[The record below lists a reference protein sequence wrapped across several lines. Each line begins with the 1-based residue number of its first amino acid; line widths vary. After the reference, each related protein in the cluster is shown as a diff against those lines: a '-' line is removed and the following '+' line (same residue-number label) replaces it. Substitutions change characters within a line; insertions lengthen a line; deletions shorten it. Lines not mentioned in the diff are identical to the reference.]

1 MIGTKDIRKG
11 NIVKLKNGFRAEV
24 LDNNTRGQ
32 TRMCKVYG
40 VHTEMGSVYAT
51 DIVMVVADDC
61 AWTQVVLTPA
71 QAKLVKERELWGF

>member
-1 MIGTKDIRKG
+1 
-11 NIVKLKNGFRAEV
+11 
-24 LDNNTRGQ
+24 
-32 TRMCKVYG
+32 MCKVYG

-61 AWTQVVLTPA
+61 AWTQVVLTPE